1 MPKVWALFF
10 LNRAVEER
18 SNWAEAG
25 KVIDGGLIGS
35 ENPDMSNDKHG

>member
-1 MPKVWALFF
+1 MPKVWALPFKG
-10 LNRAVEER
+10 RAVEER
-18 SNWAEAG
+18 SNRAEAK